1 MRATRLVSLVVP
13 LLVVPGLAA
22 AQSRYF
28 SYERGTDRPG
38 HAYRV
43 LETHN
48 AADCSLACQAA
59 NSCRAWTYV
68 KPGAPRRAGTASRC
82 WLKHVVPQPIRNDCC
97 TSGVRKRSASHVD
110 H

>member
-38 HAYRV
+38 HAYRF

-82 WLKHVVPQPIRNDCC
+82 WLKHVVPRPIRNDCC
-97 TSGVRKRSASHVD
+97 TSGVRKSSASHVD

>member
-22 AQSRYF
+22 AQSRSF
-28 SYERGTDRPG
+28 SYERGIDRPG

-48 AADCSLACQAA
+48 AAERRTAA
-59 NSCRAWTYV
+59 ERGPMSSRARPEERGLHRV
-68 KPGAPRRAGTASRC
+68 AG
-82 WLKHVVPQPIRNDCC
+82 
-97 TSGVRKRSASHVD
+97 
-110 H
+110 

>member
-1 MRATRLVSLVVP
+1 MRATRLVPLVVS

-22 AQSRYF
+22 AQSRSF
-28 SYERGTDRPG
+28 SFERGTDRPG

-43 LETHN
+43 LQTDN
-48 AADCSLACQAA
+48 AADCSLACQAE

-82 WLKHVVPQPIRNDCC
+82 WLKHVVPRPIRNYCC
-97 TSGVRKRSASHVD
+97 TSGVLKSSASRVD